1 MKIAID
7 CRMSGQSGIGTFLDS
22 ILPFLLQSGNDFLLL
37 GYNPKNHASEEARTV
52 FSAKNVQ
59 FAPCAVKTFSL
70 KETFFFPRTLAKK
83 INACDAYFTPY
94 CNIPSGI
101 TIPAYST
108 IHDVVFLDM
117 PDLAGRIGTF
127 IRKLFY
133 LRAVKKS
140 KTIFTVSEFSK
151 SRIQKGLN
159 CRAPIVVVYNGIPAY
174 FEKPLVQSPQKTDTV
189 IFIGNIKRHKGL
201 QTLIPAFQTFRKRL
215 IAEGKSPVKLLIVG
229 SKENFRTQDKN
240 LSALQ
245 DGAMENGITFTGFVA
260 DDELHRLLA
269 EARIL
274 VQPSLYEGFGVPPL
288 QALYAG
294 TCALISDIPVFKEIY
309 ADYPV
314 AFFKAG
320 DADDLAEKLYDE
332 WNENAPVPPFTE
344 KYSYRNTAEK
354 ILQTLENGKHRINF

>member
-22 ILPFLLQSGNDFLLL
+22 ILPFLLQSGNTFLLL
-37 GYNPKNHASEEARTV
+37 GYNPRNIDSEEARMI
-52 FSAKNVQ
+52 FSAPNAEVLS
-59 FAPCAVKTFSL
+59 CAVKTFSL

-101 TIPAYST
+101 KIPIYST

-117 PDLAGRIGTF
+117 PELAGKIGTF

-133 LRAVKKS
+133 LRAAKKS

-151 SRIQKGLN
+151 SHIQKGLN

-174 FEKPLVQSPQKTDTV
+174 FEKPLVPSPQKTDTV

-215 IAEGKSPVKLLIVG
+215 IAEGKSPVKLSIVG

-245 DGAMENGITFTGFVA
+245 DRAEENGITFTGFVA

-274 VQPSLYEGFGVPPL
+274 VQPSLYEGFGIPPL

-294 TCALISDIPVFKEIY
+294 TRALISDIPVFKEIY

-314 AFFKAG
+314 SFFKAG
-320 DADDLAEKLYDE
+320 NTYDLAEKLYSE

>member
-7 CRMSGQSGIGTFLDS
+7 CRMSGQSGIGTFLDG

-37 GYNPKNHASEEARTV
+37 GYNPKNPASEESRTV

-59 FAPCAVKTFSL
+59 FAPCAIKTFSL
-70 KETFFFPRTLAKK
+70 KETFFFPRALTKK
-83 INACDAYFTPY
+83 INTCDLYFTPY

-101 TIPAYST
+101 TIPIYST

-117 PDLAGRIGTF
+117 PDLAGKTGTF

-151 SRIQKGLN
+151 SRIREHLN
-159 CRAPIVVVYNGIPAY
+159 CRAPIAVVYNGIPAY
-174 FEKPLVQSPQKTDTV
+174 FEKPLVPPPEKNETI

-215 IAEGKSPVKLLIVG
+215 IAEGKSPVKLSIVG

-245 DGAMENGITFTGFVA
+245 DRAEENGITFTGFVA

-274 VQPSLYEGFGVPPL
+274 VQPSLYEGFGIPPL
-288 QALYAG
+288 QALHSG
-294 TCALISDIPVFKEIY
+294 TRALISDIPVFKEIY

-314 AFFKAG
+314 SFFKAG
-320 DADDLAEKLYDE
+320 NTYDLAEKLYSQ
-332 WNENAPVPPFTE
+332 WNENAQVPPFTE

-354 ILQTLENGKHRINF
+354 ILQTIEER

>member
-22 ILPFLLQSGNDFLLL
+22 ILPFLLQSGNTFLLL
-37 GYNPKNHASEEARTV
+37 GYNPKNPASEEARTI

-59 FAPCAVKTFSL
+59 FAPCAIKTFSL
-70 KETFFFPRTLAKK
+70 KETFFFPCALAKK
-83 INACDAYFTPY
+83 INACDLYFTPY

-101 TIPAYST
+101 TIPIYST

-140 KTIFTVSEFSK
+140 KAVFTVSEFSK
-151 SRIQKGLN
+151 SRIQKHLTP
-159 CRAPIVVVYNGIPAY
+159 RAPIEVVYSGIPAY
-174 FEKPLVQSPQKTDTV
+174 FEKPLVPPPEKNDTI

-201 QTLIPAFQTFRKRL
+201 QTLIPAFLAFRKRL
-215 IAEGKSPVKLLIVG
+215 VQDGKTPAKLLIVG

-240 LSALQ
+240 LNTLQ
-245 DGAMENGITFTGFVA
+245 DGAAENGITFTGFVA

-269 EARIL
+269 EARLL
-274 VQPSLYEGFGVPPL
+274 VQPSLYEGFGIPPL

-294 TCALISDIPVFKEIY
+294 TRTLISDIPVFKGIY

-314 AFFKAG
+314 TFFKAG
-320 DADDLAEKLYDE
+320 DTADLAEKLYSQ

-344 KYSYRNTAEK
+344 KHSYRNTAEK

>member
-22 ILPFLLQSGNDFLLL
+22 ILPFLLQSGNTFLLL
-37 GYNPKNHASEEARTV
+37 GYNPRNIDSEEARMI
-52 FSAKNVQ
+52 FSAPNAEVLS
-59 FAPCAVKTFSL
+59 CAVKTFSL
-70 KETFFFPRTLAKK
+70 KETFFFPRALIKK
-83 INACDAYFTPY
+83 INACDLYFTPY

-117 PDLAGRIGTF
+117 PDLAGRTGTF

-133 LRAVKKS
+133 LRAVKNS
-140 KTIFTVSEFSK
+140 KAIFTVSEFSK
-151 SRIQKGLN
+151 SRIQEHLN
-159 CRAPIVVVYNGIPAY
+159 CRAPIAVVYNGIPAY
-174 FEKPLVQSPQKTDTV
+174 FEKPLVPPPEKNETI

-215 IAEGKSPVKLLIVG
+215 IAEGKSPVKLLIIG
-229 SKENFRTQDKN
+229 SKANFRTQDRT

-274 VQPSLYEGFGVPPL
+274 VQPSLYEGFGIPPL
-288 QALYAG
+288 QALHSG
-294 TCALISDIPVFKEIY
+294 TRALISDIPVFKEIY

-314 AFFKAG
+314 TFFKAG
-320 DADDLAEKLYDE
+320 DTADLAEKLYSE
-332 WNENAPVPPFTE
+332 WNKNAPVPPFTE